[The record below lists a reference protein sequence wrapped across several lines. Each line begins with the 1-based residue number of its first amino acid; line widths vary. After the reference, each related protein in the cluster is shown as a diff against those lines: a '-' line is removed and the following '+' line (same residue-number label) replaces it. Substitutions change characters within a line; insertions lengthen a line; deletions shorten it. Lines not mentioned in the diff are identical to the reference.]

1 MLQRYKPSPTSS
13 RVAAAVLGLSLA
25 LGATPA
31 FSQDT
36 PAIDQPMFGTLT
48 TDGWALEIHDPATD
62 GSIFVPVNNMI
73 DGHMRAIME
82 SISQAEE
89 TPIDLYTLQPQVEVY
104 LYDTES
110 SSRLEAYDF
119 ESSIVPLTPCPWG
132 YCLPPWLLDAEERL
146 ESSGV
151 GADEYSVPV
160 VNFEDIQRY
169 LQLID

>member
-1 MLQRYKPSPTSS
+1 MLQRYQLSPTSS
-13 RVAAAVLGLSLA
+13 RVAAAVFGLSLA

-36 PAIDQPMFGTLT
+36 PAIDQPMYGTLT

-89 TPIDLYTLQPQVEVY
+89 TPIDLYYPAATRVEVY

-110 SSRLEAYDF
+110 SSRLEPTTLRVR
-119 ESSIVPLTPCPWG
+119 SSL
-132 YCLPPWLLDAEERL
+132 
-146 ESSGV
+146 
-151 GADEYSVPV
+151 
-160 VNFEDIQRY
+160 
-169 LQLID
+169 